1 MKLNKDW
8 RTISSY
14 IVICAMI
21 GASFFAGTI
30 YQAEK
35 DLHAT
40 QESNNT
46 TEANDIVA
54 DGVDAGTDIVAEE
67 PTVSGNVINEF
78 QVSKGTKDVHTAT
91 LTPEGSAPV
100 TFNVPEEHYYL
111 TQSYIDTV
119 AQTYGIDA
127 TLACDNLIVTGNA
140 DSVYGAEEAV
150 NATTISGLRQ
160 LMSELY
166 GDTVDIDAL
175 AYSEAYQYMVTN
187 NIPET
192 SLLNYSI
199 ELADTIVKDGITYKA
214 YHVSYDVDSYGTGNE
229 EDYIHSE
236 QIMCYSDTE
245 DPIEIIIYTGEYN
258 QERAL
263 SLLHTFIE

>member
-1 MKLNKDW
+1 MKFNKDW

-14 IVICAMI
+14 IVIFAMI

-35 DLHAT
+35 DLHAA
-40 QESNNT
+40 QDNKAT
-46 TEANDIVA
+46 TEVADIVEDGVETGTEIVA
-54 DGVDAGTDIVAEE
+54 DE
-67 PTVSGNVINEF
+67 PTVSGNDITEF
-78 QVSKGTKDVHTAT
+78 QVSKGTKAVHTAI

-100 TFNVPEEHYYL
+100 TFNIPEDHYYL

-127 TLACDNLIVTGNA
+127 TLACNNLIVTGNA
-140 DSVYGAEEAV
+140 DSVYGAEEAI

-160 LMSELY
+160 LMTELY
-166 GDTVDIDAL
+166 GDTVDVDAL
-175 AYSEAYQYMVTN
+175 AYSEAYQYMVTG

-199 ELADTIVKDGITYKA
+199 ELVDTIKKDGITYKA
-214 YHVSYDVDSYGTGNE
+214 YHVRYDVDSYGTGNE
-229 EDYIHSE
+229 EDYIPSE

-258 QERAL
+258 QTRAL
-263 SLLHTFIE
+263 ELLHTFIE

>member
-1 MKLNKDW
+1 MKFNKDW
-8 RTISSY
+8 RTVSSY

-35 DLHAT
+35 DLHAA
-40 QESNNT
+40 QDNT
-46 TEANDIVA
+46 TTEVADIVE
-54 DGVDAGTDIVAEE
+54 DGVDTSVVAEE
-67 PTVSGNVINEF
+67 PTVSGNDITEF
-78 QVSKGTKDVHTAT
+78 QVSKGTKDVHTAI

-100 TFNVPEEHYYL
+100 TFNIPEEHYYL

-140 DSVYGAEEAV
+140 DSVYGAEEAI

-175 AYSEAYQYMVTN
+175 AYSEAYQYMVTG

-199 ELADTIVKDGITYKA
+199 ELVDTIVKDGITYKA

>member
-1 MKLNKDW
+1 MKFNKDW

-35 DLHAT
+35 DLHAAQDNKAT
-40 QESNNT
+40 SSV
-46 TEANDIVA
+46 ADIVEV
-54 DGVDAGTDIVAEE
+54 GVDTSVVAEE
-67 PTVSGNVINEF
+67 PTVSGNDITEF
-78 QVSKGTKDVHTAT
+78 QVSKGTKDVHTAI

-100 TFNVPEEHYYL
+100 TFNIPEEHYYL

-127 TLACDNLIVTGNA
+127 TLACNNLIVTGNA
-140 DSVYGAEEAV
+140 DSVYGAEEAI

-175 AYSEAYQYMVTN
+175 AYSEAYQYMVTG

-199 ELADTIVKDGITYKA
+199 ELVDTIEKDGVTYKA
-214 YHVSYDVDSYGTGNE
+214 YHVSYDVDSYGTGKE

-236 QIMCYSDTE
+236 QLMCYSDTE
-245 DPIEIIIYTGEYN
+245 DTIEIIIYTGEYN
-258 QERAL
+258 QARAL
-263 SLLHTFIE
+263 ELLHTFIE